1 MSVEQTTRYKGEF
14 ANSAESSSGIFC
26 WSTSQSSNSKRSE
39 QELSTSSASDG
50 LIIRIPGPQ
59 VCLFYSSLTFKY
71 LIDDT

>member
-1 MSVEQTTRYKGEF
+1 MTEGQTQKYAGEF

-26 WSTSQSSNSKRSE
+26 WSTSSSSNSKRSE
-39 QELSTSSASDG
+39 KELSTKSASDG

-59 VCLFYSSLTFKY
+59 VCLFYSSLTFKH